1 MCAGKSFTTYTDAN
15 SCGCW
20 VCETTV
26 QEKWRRNASCFLRL
40 SARNPATARWGAL
53 DCKRKLGI
61 PGTRL
66 AIRVS
71 PNAALSQV
79 KRLSAL
85 CSRLCRTGTTWN
97 KQLRMQCTQDCI
109 HLHCF
114 QVLMKGCTL
123 CAHLDSPLRI
133 LSFHQLY
140 QVISCCILYTGNVL
154 LACSEASTCPLVSN
168 FWKAPL
174 SIFPWCCCWRLPTNC
189 HPPGSQCNFSGWIK
203 LPNHLGCATDQIRAT
218 SSAPCLSLL
227 QNRTHVWGIKTSG
240 PNEETAVHFFILSW
254 ISSKWVFL
262 LCAGIQFLI
271 ILTVLICLISSVF
284 LISFDFQHHWIQ
296 WLLGCDTRK
305 ASRMLN
311 QFALCLSARIV
322 QSLQL
327 TTSRQVH
334 QSWDHSKEETRN
346 KANRA
351 NLASFALPL
360 WKKSSTGYKPS
371 RMISGDIK

>member
-20 VCETTV
+20 VCETTF

-97 KQLRMQCTQDCI
+97 KQLRMQCMQDCI

-123 CAHLDSPLRI
+123 CAHLDSPLLI

-140 QVISCCILYTGNVL
+140 QVISYIQGTFFLLVQRLELAHWFQASGKLHSQSLHDAVAEGCPQIVTRQGANATSQVESNCQTLSGVLPTKSGQLHLHLASESHTCLRCKNFWTQWGDCSSLFHSELDLKQMSLSTVCWNSISHLYWLYWSVSSP
-154 LACSEASTCPLVSN
+154 ACSWFHLTSN
-168 FWKAPL
+168 T
-174 SIFPWCCCWRLPTNC
+174 I
-189 HPPGSQCNFSGWIK
+189 GFSGF
-203 LPNHLGCATDQIRAT
+203 L
-218 SSAPCLSLL
+218 
-227 QNRTHVWGIKTSG
+227 
-240 PNEETAVHFFILSW
+240 AVTP
-254 ISSKWVFL
+254 
-262 LCAGIQFLI
+262 G
-271 ILTVLICLISSVF
+271 
-284 LISFDFQHHWIQ
+284 
-296 WLLGCDTRK
+296 
-305 ASRMLN
+305 
-311 QFALCLSARIV
+311 
-322 QSLQL
+322 
-327 TTSRQVH
+327 RQV
-334 QSWDHSKEETRN
+334 
-346 KANRA
+346 
-351 NLASFALPL
+351 
-360 WKKSSTGYKPS
+360 GC
-371 RMISGDIK
+371 